1 MSDQLQGLSEDQ
13 DDSLDFAYL
22 GQTFKMRKR
31 FKRLKFLRLLQTD
44 PASAVELAFGPQEY
58 ARIEDVDMTDEEFKQ
73 FLNAFADRFAG
84 NSGAS

>member
-1 MSDQLQGLSEDQ
+1 MSDQLQELAEDQ
-13 DDSLDFAYL
+13 DNALDFAYM
-22 GQTFKMRKR
+22 GQHFKMRKR

-44 PASAVELAFGPQEY
+44 PAAAVELAFGPEEY
-58 ARIEDVDMTDEEFKQ
+58 ERVEDLDMTDEEFKE